1 MQITIMGAG
10 AWGTAMALA
19 AARHP
24 GGHAVTLHARDAAQA
39 KALRTQRQ
47 NARYLPG
54 IFARLP

>member
-24 GGHAVTLHARDAAQA
+24 GGHTVTLHARDAAQA
-39 KALRTQRQ
+39 EALHTQRQ
-47 NARYLPG
+47 NAR
-54 IFARLP
+54 